1 MVTAQQPLP
10 HIFERLPLARRA
22 LAFAD
27 ERHAGQRREAD
38 GAPFVLHPLEV
49 ACLLDHGGHP
59 EHVVAAGAL
68 HDVLED
74 TDTTV
79 GELEERFGARVA
91 RLVEAV
97 TDDPSIEDH
106 AERKAALRL
115 QVARASREALA
126 VYAADKVSKARELRL
141 RAARGRLDES
151 TTAKRHHYE
160 ESLDLLDELLP
171 GDELVDMLRGELTA
185 AEALAA
191 R

>member
-1 MVTAQQPLP
+1 MLAEQVIP
-10 HIFERLPLARRA
+10 HIFERLPLAREA

-27 ERHAGQRREAD
+27 ERHAGQQREAD

-49 ACLLDHGGHP
+49 ACLLDDAGHP

-74 TDTTV
+74 TDTTAA
-79 GELEERFGARVA
+79 ELERRFGARVA

-97 TDDPSIEDH
+97 TDDESIDDH

-126 VYAADKVSKARELRL
+126 LFAADKVSKARELRL
-141 RAARGRLDES
+141 RAARGMLGDSAAR
-151 TTAKRHHYE
+151 KREHYE
-160 ESLDLLDELLP
+160 ESLELLEELLP
-171 GDELVDMLRGELTA
+171 RDPLVGQLRMELGAVAVL
-185 AEALAA
+185 
-191 R
+191 